1 MALSESV
8 SENSQNKVF
17 RIVNVLNIAMQHPL
31 ATIAIKSYLLFP
43 QNSTTQAVSGSD
55 DCLAD
60 KNSNRGESKSLVTIK
75 YYVSLLKLPFQ
86 SSRPKIAH

>member
-1 MALSESV
+1 M
-8 SENSQNKVF
+8 QC
-17 RIVNVLNIAMQHPL
+17 NIHCPL
-31 ATIAIKSYLLFP
+31 LPLRVICCSP